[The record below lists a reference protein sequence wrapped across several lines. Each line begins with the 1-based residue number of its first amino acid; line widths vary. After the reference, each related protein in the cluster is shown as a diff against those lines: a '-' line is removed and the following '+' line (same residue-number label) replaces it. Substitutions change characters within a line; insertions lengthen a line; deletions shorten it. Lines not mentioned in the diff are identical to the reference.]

1 LARIRI
7 HVENGTV
14 TLLRYAE
21 LFGNLP
27 GHLKHVRRYKC
38 SVIRSNTVQ
47 RQDVFSRADQNM
59 EGCLRIDVMKCNDAI
74 ILVRHL
80 CRQFT
85 IRNSAKETG
94 FHMPNFQLA
103 LLKNTKRKRS
113 TSDLRLYFNSDLCL
127 HQCLIENV
135 GEN

>member
-1 LARIRI
+1 MA
-7 HVENGTV
+7 G
-14 TLLRYAE
+14 
-21 LFGNLP
+21 FGWP
-27 GHLKHVRRYKC
+27 SMAGFEVA
-38 SVIRSNTVQ
+38 TE
-47 RQDVFSRADQNM
+47 A
-59 EGCLRIDVMKCNDAI
+59 
-74 ILVRHL
+74 
-80 CRQFT
+80 
-85 IRNSAKETG
+85 AKETG